1 MFEHLAVRGVPGA
14 FAFHPANGAYRK
26 PVEAAR
32 LKALGV
38 RPGVPDVIVIYRGK
52 TYAIELKA
60 ESGRATAVQ
69 LQAIEDIRAA
79 GGNAQ
84 VCCGLDCLIAT
95 LEGWGLLRGQ
105 MKQRELLP
113 TPIYRRKVP
122 TAIVF
127 LGSAPRRRA
136 QKQPVERK
144 RRRFFRDWHSRILPM
159 PQRRPSTSA
168 SVNKSLFGLFLAAK

>member
-60 ESGRATAVQ
+60 ESGRATAAQ

-84 VCCGLDCLIAT
+84 VCCGLDCAIAT
-95 LEGWGLLRGQ
+95 ARRLGAASWADEAKGATADTDLSEEGSDSDRVF
-105 MKQRELLP
+105 RVRA
-113 TPIYRRKVP
+113 TPP
-122 TAIVF
+122 GAEAA
-127 LGSAPRRRA
+127 GRA
-136 QKQPVERK
+136 
-144 RRRFFRDWHSRILPM
+144 
-159 PQRRPSTSA
+159 
-168 SVNKSLFGLFLAAK
+168 